1 MKAMV
6 PQLLDLPAILI
17 PATQLLMLAELL
29 MMAMVHQKMAL
40 EMLTLDS
47 QSLMWKQL
55 PEMLKGN
62 IPLHL
67 NMRIQAEMMNT
78 LLLLTV
84 TTLHQQK
91 MHWQR
96 LPLEM
101 LTQHMQ
107 LQKVLQLTVI
117 MLHLVL
123 MQPGQLRMSMV
134 LQESMKETFRLQMWK
149 DNQEMAQQLH
159 QPGLMGLNCV
169 QEGL

>member
-29 MMAMVHQKMAL
+29 MMAMVHQKMDL
-40 EMLTLDS
+40 EMLTLDT

-55 PEMLKGN
+55 PEMLKVN

-67 NMRIQAEMMNT
+67 NMKI
-78 LLLLTV
+78 
-84 TTLHQQK
+84 HQQK

-101 LTQHMQ
+101 LTQHIH
-107 LQKVLQLTVI
+107 LQKALQLTVI

-134 LQESMKETFRLQMWK
+134 LQESMKETFPLQMWK
-149 DNQEMAQQLH
+149 ENQEMAQQLH

-169 QEGL
+169 QKGL

>member
-1 MKAMV
+1 MKATV
-6 PQLLDLPAILI
+6 PQLLDPPAILI

-40 EMLTLDS
+40 EMLTLDT

-55 PEMLKGN
+55 PEMLKVN

-67 NMRIQAEMMNT
+67 NMKI
-78 LLLLTV
+78 
-84 TTLHQQK
+84 HQQK

-101 LTQHMQ
+101 LTQHMR

-134 LQESMKETFRLQMWK
+134 LQESMKETFPLKMWK

-159 QPGLMGLNCV
+159 QPDLMGLNCV

>member
-1 MKAMV
+1 MKATV

-29 MMAMVHQKMAL
+29 MMDMVHQKMAL
-40 EMLTLDS
+40 EKLTLDT

-55 PEMLKGN
+55 PEMLKVN

-67 NMRIQAEMMNT
+67 NMKIQAAMLMMNT

-101 LTQHMQ
+101 LTQHNHCQ
-107 LQKVLQLTVI
+107 LQ
-117 MLHLVL
+117 H
-123 MQPGQLRMSMV
+123 
-134 LQESMKETFRLQMWK
+134 
-149 DNQEMAQQLH
+149 
-159 QPGLMGLNCV
+159 
-169 QEGL
+169 

>member
-1 MKAMV
+1 MKATV

-29 MMAMVHQKMAL
+29 MMAMVHQKMDL
-40 EMLTLDS
+40 EMLTLDT

-55 PEMLKGN
+55 PEMLKVN

-67 NMRIQAEMMNT
+67 NMKI
-78 LLLLTV
+78 
-84 TTLHQQK
+84 HQQK

-101 LTQHMQ
+101 LTQYMQ
-107 LQKVLQLTVI
+107 LQKVGQLTVI

-123 MQPGQLRMSMV
+123 MQPGQLRISMV
-134 LQESMKETFRLQMWK
+134 LQESMKENFPLQMWK

>member
-1 MKAMV
+1 MKATV

-17 PATQLLMLAELL
+17 PATQLLMRAELL

-40 EMLTLDS
+40 EMLTLDT

-55 PEMLKGN
+55 PEMLKVN

-67 NMRIQAEMMNT
+67 NMKI
-78 LLLLTV
+78 
-84 TTLHQQK
+84 HQQK

-134 LQESMKETFRLQMWK
+134 LQESMKETFPLQMWK
-149 DNQEMAQQLH
+149 ANQEMAQQLH

>member
-1 MKAMV
+1 MKATV

-40 EMLTLDS
+40 EMLTLDT

-55 PEMLKGN
+55 PEMLKVN

-67 NMRIQAEMMNT
+67 NMKI
-78 LLLLTV
+78 
-84 TTLHQQK
+84 HQQK

-101 LTQHMQ
+101 LTHIHH
-107 LQKVLQLTVI
+107 QKVLQLTVI

-123 MQPGQLRMSMV
+123 MHPGQLRMSMV
-134 LQESMKETFRLQMWK
+134 LQESMKETFPLKMWK

-159 QPGLMGLNCV
+159 QPDLMGPNCV

>member
-1 MKAMV
+1 MKATV

-17 PATQLLMLAELL
+17 PATELL

-40 EMLTLDS
+40 EMLTLDT
-47 QSLMWKQL
+47 QSPMWKQL

-67 NMRIQAEMMNT
+67 NMKIQAEMLNT

-84 TTLHQQK
+84 TMPHQQK

-134 LQESMKETFRLQMWK
+134 LQESMKETFPLQMWK